1 MEEVRCPMCG
11 KPNPADLDVCRFCE
25 ARLRPVWDPESPASS
40 EPSTGDEDLP
50 DWLRSLG
57 TPDPKGSEAEPAA
70 EELWEDQ
77 SGESD
82 AESADFTLD
91 AGDWLSRIG
100 VDAPPHSTEDVPPP
114 TYEYQIEEPDD
125 GFEWRVPEDEDLPDW
140 LKRAEIEQPDWL
152 KRTEST
158 GPAADVPVAADLP
171 EWLIEPTALPQ
182 APGAE
187 TVGDADSEP
196 QAEESGAQ
204 EQPTGLEAEFDSLPD
219 LLAEPEAFTDLP
231 EWLAG
236 AAELSQTEVG
246 AADSSGAPGSPDF
259 QADLPD
265 WITSDAA
272 TQDAPDL
279 EFRETPADIPSQLES
294 IGAPSVESP
303 AKTDAAAD
311 DDLAAWLSALEA
323 DDDAVGDVILSK
335 ADETEA
341 EGDLSWL
348 SELEAAQTGL
358 DLVADDAAD
367 ALSVEGAF
375 DDAPAPSG
383 LPGWLGQ
390 AAAEAE
396 TPEKPPEAADDLG
409 VAELP
414 SWLQAMRPLGAT
426 EFAPHASAPTGEDQ
440 VEGAGPLAGLR
451 GVLPAEPDITRIE
464 KTAADIVRLQISD
477 AQEVQVKLLSEMI
490 ELEAQ
495 SPTVIPR
502 STTATGAALRLA
514 VSLLLLVSLL
524 VAIFTGLPAYRLPLP
539 PAEVVHAVQ
548 LIESLPAGAP
558 ALVIVDYEPGYS
570 AEMDPLTR
578 SVVVHLIQRGLV
590 PVFVSTLPTGPM
602 QIQRLVTAVRADDG
616 QPLESGRHYTN
627 LGYLPGGALGMAN
640 FAAAPRSAFVLDG
653 SEVPAL
659 QPVDSLDDFAV
670 AIVATESPERARGWV
685 EQTRFRL
692 GDRPLMM
699 LTSAQA
705 EPLVRPYYDSAP
717 AQVAALVGGL
727 RGAVAYEINTGQVS
741 TAAGSWSPYNLGLI
755 LATIFMVLG
764 GVVSWMGSRITGR
777 REQQAVKGA
786 SGRNE

>member
-11 KPNPADLDVCRFCE
+11 KTNPADIDVCRFCE
-25 ARLRPVWDPESPASS
+25 ARLRPVWDPESLASS
-40 EPSTGDEDLP
+40 EKSAGDADLP

-57 TPDPKGSEAEPAA
+57 SPDSEQSDAEPAG
-70 EELWEDQ
+70 EDLWNDQ
-77 SGESD
+77 PGESS

-100 VDAPPHSTEDVPPP
+100 VDDQPRSTDEAPPPAYEMTEP
-114 TYEYQIEEPDD
+114 EES
-125 GFEWRVPEDEDLPDW
+125 FEWRVPADEELPDW

-152 KRTEST
+152 KKTESAGT
-158 GPAADVPVAADLP
+158 AAAVPQEEDLP
-171 EWLIEPTALPQ
+171 DWLIDSTSAPQ
-182 APGAE
+182 TPGAE
-187 TVGDADSEP
+187 TAGDADLEP
-196 QAEESGAQ
+196 RVDEAETQ
-204 EQPTGLEAEFDSLPD
+204 EQPAGLESLPD
-219 LLAEPEAFTDLP
+219 FFAEPEAFTDLP

-236 AAELSQTEVG
+236 AADLPQTEAG
-246 AADSSGAPGSPDF
+246 TAGPSTAPGSSDF
-259 QADLPD
+259 QAELPD
-265 WITSDAA
+265 WLTSDVAS
-272 TQDAPDL
+272 QDAPKP
-279 EFRETPADIPSQLES
+279 EFGETLADFPSELDAG
-294 IGAPSVESP
+294 GAPPVESP
-303 AKTDAAAD
+303 VKAAATAE
-311 DDLAAWLSALEA
+311 DDLAAWLSALES
-323 DDDAVGDVILSK
+323 DDEVIGDVILSK
-335 ADETEA
+335 ADEAQA
-341 EGDLSWL
+341 ENDLSWL

-358 DLVADDAAD
+358 NLVADDAAD

-383 LPGWLGQ
+383 LPGWLDE

-396 TPEKPPEAADDLG
+396 APDKPPEAENDLG

-426 EFAPHASAPTGEDQ
+426 EFAPHASAPTDEDQ

-495 SPTVIPR
+495 SPAVIPR
-502 STTATGAALRLA
+502 STSAGGSALRLA
-514 VSLLLLVSLL
+514 VALLLLISLL
-524 VAIFTGLPAYRLPLP
+524 ISIFTGLPAYRLPLP

-558 ALVIVDYEPGYS
+558 ALVVVDYEPGYS
-570 AEMDPLTR
+570 AEMDPLAR
-578 SVVVHLIQRGLV
+578 SVVVHLIRRGLV
-590 PVFVSTLPTGPM
+590 PVFVSSLPTGPM
-602 QIQRLVTAVRADDG
+602 QIQRLLTAVHADDG

-640 FAAAPRSAFVLDG
+640 FAAAPRSAFVFDG
-653 SEVPAL
+653 REVPAL

-670 AIVATESPERARGWV
+670 AIVATESPERARAWV
-685 EQTRFRL
+685 EQARIRL
-692 GDRPLMM
+692 VDRPLMM

-705 EPLVRPYYDSAP
+705 EPMVRPYYDTAP
-717 AQVAALVGGL
+717 AQVAAYVGGL
-727 RGAVAYEINTGQVS
+727 NGAVAYEINTDQVS

-755 LATIFMVLG
+755 LSTIFMILG
-764 GVVSWMGSRITGR
+764 AIVSWVGSRFTGR
-777 REQQAVKGA
+777 RDQQAAKGE